1 MLSLMGKSLNL
12 PSISPA
18 IPANWANQSTLIV
31 TVIHREQGLRPSKV
45 KIKAHRNAPTTIK
58 KSRLYRW
65 EATWLVFVLFSL
77 ELLKL
82 SLILLAK
89 MGLGAMLPDTLC
101 RNELARV
108 KCVAPSLQ
116 IMAPWP
122 RHSWERAIEISIL
135 WPRTLVTADTLT
147 GPLALQSQAS
157 VTSLAQATSGACDT
171 FWRNLTLNMLSSSGS
186 VPSWVSRLRN
196 ESEHI

>member
-31 TVIHREQGLRPSKV
+31 TVIQREQGLRPSQV
-45 KIKAHRNAPTTIK
+45 KITAHSNAPHNYQTSKAFTNRILWA
-58 KSRLYRW
+58 S
-65 EATWLVFVLFSL
+65 WLVFLVFSL

-82 SLILLAK
+82 SLILLAE

-122 RHSWERAIEISIL
+122 SPELRAEREREL
-135 WPRTLVTADTLT
+135 LKFQFC
-147 GPLALQSQAS
+147 GP
-157 VTSLAQATSGACDT
+157 GP
-171 FWRNLTLNMLSSSGS
+171 W
-186 VPSWVSRLRN
+186 SRQT
-196 ESEHI
+196 H